1 MERKKFL
8 NYFFAAIFA
17 CCAVLAQPALEEG
30 IIADDHGLG
39 EMTTADYQV
48 ADKSLKTHPHV
59 TLFMTGD
66 VMTGRGIDQVLPYPA
81 DPIIYEGY
89 MKSAKGY
96 VQIAEEANGPI
107 PRPTA
112 FSYIWGDALEELERR
127 KPDLKLINLETSITA
142 STDFWKDKGIN
153 YRMHPQNIPVLTRA
167 GIDFCALANNHVLDW
182 GYAGLLE
189 TLQTLKKA
197 NIISSGVGR
206 NLSAAAAPAVTAIPG
221 KGRVMMFSFGLESSG
236 IPLSW
241 AATADKPG
249 VNLLKDLSD
258 NTVRHISQTVR
269 KIKQKND
276 IVVASIHWGGNWGYK
291 VPGRQKKFAHRLIDA
306 AGVDIIHGHSSHHV
320 KGIEV
325 YKQKLILYGCGDFI
339 NDYEGISGHEEFRAN
354 LSLMY
359 FVTVDPSTGKL
370 GQLKMIPTQMRRFRV
385 NRASS
390 EATLW
395 LKDTLNRE
403 GVRFGTQVIL
413 DKENALLMRWD

>member
-1 MERKKFL
+1 MERKNFL
-8 NYFFAAIFA
+8 NYLLAAVFSF
-17 CCAVLAQPALEEG
+17 CAVPAQPALEEG

-48 ADKSLKTHPHV
+48 ADKSLKTRPYV

-81 DPIIYEGY
+81 DPVIYEGY

-127 KPDLKLINLETSITA
+127 KPDLRLINLETSITA
-142 STDFWKDKGIN
+142 STDYWKNKGIN

-197 NIISSGVGR
+197 NIISSGAGR

-269 KIKQKND
+269 KFKQKND

>member
-8 NYFFAAIFA
+8 NYLLAAVFSF
-17 CCAVLAQPALEEG
+17 CAVLALPALEEG
-30 IIADDHGLG
+30 IIADRHGLG

-48 ADKSLKTHPHV
+48 ADKSLKTRPHV

-81 DPIIYEGY
+81 DPVIYEGY

-142 STDFWKDKGIN
+142 STDYWKNKGIN

-197 NIISSGVGR
+197 NIISSGAGR

-339 NDYEGISGHEEFRAN
+339 NDYEGISGHEEFRAD

-370 GQLKMIPTQMRRFRV
+370 SQLKMIPTQMRRFRV

-403 GVRFGTQVIL
+403 GVRFGTRVIL
-413 DKENALLMRWD
+413 DKKNVLLMRWD

>member
-1 MERKKFL
+1 MERKNFL
-8 NYFFAAIFA
+8 NYLLAAVFSF
-17 CCAVLAQPALEEG
+17 CAVPALPALEEG

-48 ADKSLKTHPHV
+48 ADKSLKTRPHV

-81 DPIIYEGY
+81 DPVIYEGY

-142 STDFWKDKGIN
+142 STDFWKNKGIN

-197 NIISSGVGR
+197 NIISSGAGR

-269 KIKQKND
+269 KFKQKND

-325 YKQKLILYGCGDFI
+325 YQQKLILYGCGDFI

-403 GVRFGTQVIL
+403 GVRFGTRVIL
-413 DKENALLMRWD
+413 DKKNALLMRWD

>member
-8 NYFFAAIFA
+8 NYLLAAVFSF
-17 CCAVLAQPALEEG
+17 CAVLALPALEEG

-48 ADKSLKTHPHV
+48 ADKSLKTRPHV

-81 DPIIYEGY
+81 DPVIYEGY

-107 PRPTA
+107 PQPIS

-127 KPDLKLINLETSITA
+127 KPDLRLINLETSVTA
-142 STDFWKDKGIN
+142 SNDFWKNKGIN

-197 NIISSGVGR
+197 NIISSGAGR

-339 NDYEGISGHEEFRAN
+339 NDYEGISGHEEFRAD

-370 GQLKMIPTQMRRFRV
+370 SQLKMIPTQMRRFRV

-403 GVRFGTQVIL
+403 GVRFGTRVIL
-413 DKENALLMRWD
+413 DKKNVLLMRWD

>member
-1 MERKKFL
+1 MERNNFL
-8 NYFFAAIFA
+8 NYLLAAVFSF
-17 CCAVLAQPALEEG
+17 CAVPALPALEEG

-48 ADKSLKTHPHV
+48 ADKSLKTRPHV

-66 VMTGRGIDQVLPYPA
+66 VMTGRGIDQVLPHPA
-81 DPIIYEGY
+81 DPVIYEGY

-127 KPDLKLINLETSITA
+127 KPDLRLINLETSITA
-142 STDFWKDKGIN
+142 STDFWKNKGIN

-197 NIISSGVGR
+197 NIISSGAGR

-221 KGRVMMFSFGLESSG
+221 KGRVIMFSFGLESSG

-339 NDYEGISGHEEFRAN
+339 NDYEGISGYEEFRAD

-370 GQLKMIPTQMRRFRV
+370 SQLKMIPTQMRRFRV

-403 GVRFGTQVIL
+403 GVRFGTRVIL

>member
-1 MERKKFL
+1 MERKNFL
-8 NYFFAAIFA
+8 NYLLAAVFSF
-17 CCAVLAQPALEEG
+17 CAVPALPALEEG

-48 ADKSLKTHPHV
+48 ADKSLKTRPHV

-66 VMTGRGIDQVLPYPA
+66 VMTGRGIDQVLPYPG
-81 DPIIYEGY
+81 DPVIYEGY

-127 KPDLKLINLETSITA
+127 KPDLRLINLETSITA
-142 STDFWKDKGIN
+142 STDFWKNKGIN

-197 NIISSGVGR
+197 NIISSGAGR

-221 KGRVMMFSFGLESSG
+221 KGRVIMFSFGLESSG

-370 GQLKMIPTQMRRFRV
+370 SQLKMIPTQMRRFRV

-403 GVRFGTQVIL
+403 GVRFGTRVIL